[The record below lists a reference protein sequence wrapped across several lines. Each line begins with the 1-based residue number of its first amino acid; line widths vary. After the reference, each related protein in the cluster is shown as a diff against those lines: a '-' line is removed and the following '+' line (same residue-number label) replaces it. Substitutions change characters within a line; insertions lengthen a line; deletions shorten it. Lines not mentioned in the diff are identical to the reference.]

1 VSEFYDLDTA
11 TAPVNDAELEPEEPT
26 LFYGSADEF
35 VRKLLRY
42 QYRRQV
48 GRSGRAEF
56 RWRAA
61 WWKSEEAI
69 ARIEA
74 LWRAWEAARQ
84 DPAAGMSDWWLNH
97 CDRQMMILLSPIG
110 PFALSEDANRPGE
123 PLPYMDPPLRFFEPD
138 KQE

>member
-1 VSEFYDLDTA
+1 VSEFYDLDV
-11 TAPVNDAELEPEEPT
+11 APALIAEANEPQPA

-97 CDRQMMILLSPIG
+97 CDRQMMMLMSPVG
-110 PFALSEDANRPGE
+110 PFALSEDTNRPGE
-123 PLPYMDPPLRFFEPD
+123 PLPYDPPPTGFFSMD
-138 KQE
+138 LQQ